1 MYSIHLDQLDCG
13 FVRQRFFFVLDF
25 RCNQRCDYQMH
36 LSVLNSKLY
45 LVLGFKML
53 CMIDLNF

>member
-1 MYSIHLDQLDCG
+1 MYSTHLDQLDCG
-13 FVRQRFFFVLDF
+13 FVRQILFVLDF
-25 RCNQRCDYQMH
+25 RCNQRCNYQMH

-45 LVLGFKML
+45 LLMGFKMS